1 MRASP
6 ATRLCLARVL
16 GDPSTRLHGPGWHDA
31 RSLGPSRLD
40 VLPAPPP
47 SPALPHPTPH
57 PPSHPPP
64 CSKLSQHA
72 RSKSVDNLGL
82 AAEQARELPAAAGP
96 VREQEQAHAHLRARS
111 CSPAELGQGAERSPG
126 QAIATAAVA
135 LAGDGSGQ
143 RGRLASSSGQL
154 RPPRPPLSQQ
164 SATQPESQGERGQ
177 QQTSGQA
184 APRTSPQQLHGQ
196 EAQQQRQQQERSP
209 FDVFNV
215 ASAVAAVLMPK
226 QPSQQQQQ
234 QTTTTGPTLR
244 HQGASDE
251 AAEGEAWESVDVSD
265 ASVAL
270 TQRDFSFAHLI
281 APLANQ
287 AGLSSVTPRTTS
299 SSSASGRG
307 HATFVGRAFAKV
319 RVR

>member
-1 MRASP
+1 MFCRP
-6 ATRLCLARVL
+6 
-16 GDPSTRLHGPGWHDA
+16 
-31 RSLGPSRLD
+31 
-40 VLPAPPP
+40 PPP